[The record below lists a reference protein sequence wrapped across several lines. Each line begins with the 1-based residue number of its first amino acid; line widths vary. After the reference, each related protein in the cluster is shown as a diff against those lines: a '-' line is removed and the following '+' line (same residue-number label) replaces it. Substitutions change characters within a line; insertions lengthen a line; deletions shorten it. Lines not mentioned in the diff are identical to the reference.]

1 MVVLNKLDRFS
12 LMLNAVKRIPRLA
25 QRLGDIENVYWTA
38 MERHKLH
45 ISEHGEDLPEIK
57 GWRWA
62 PG

>member
-1 MVVLNKLDRFS
+1 
-12 LMLNAVKRIPRLA
+12 
-25 QRLGDIENVYWTA
+25 